1 MGSLLQDI
9 RYSIRTL
16 AKNPGF
22 TIVAVLTLALGIG
35 ANTAIFS
42 VVNAVL
48 LQRLPYQNP
57 ESLVQVWNT
66 YLPAWPQLGL
76 SPGDFQDW
84 GQQTQDFSDVAAY
97 VDISQGFNLTG
108 EGEPEHIKA
117 AFATSNLF
125 PMLGVRPIIGRAFT
139 PDEDKPASAPVIL
152 LSHRLWQNKFGSDP
166 SIVGRTVTLD
176 GQGYT
181 LAGVLPAGF
190 RLSLQADV
198 WMPIGQYQDDLTGRL
213 HHPYSVIAR
222 LKPGVTV
229 AQAQTELATLNRRE
243 ELTFSDTHKGWGVL
257 VQRMEDPSASK
268 LRVALL
274 ILFGAVTLVLL
285 IACANIVNLLLA
297 RNAARQKEIALR
309 IALGASKTR
318 LIRQLLTESILL
330 SLLGGAFGILL
341 ANAGLHLLQ
350 TFAPEDLA
358 SVKVATLNG
367 GVLAFTIAVC
377 ALAGTACGLIPAF
390 QSLKTDLN
398 AALKKG
404 GRGLDSSGGEKLR
417 SFLVVSEIALALI
430 PLIGAGLLLRSFRHL
445 LEVDPG
451 FRPEHVLTM
460 QVSQPQLSVAELN
473 KLTQDQQ
480 NQLGIHQSL
489 EFEQMAEQIESIP
502 SVTRVGGIDVLPLG
516 LTTVASTRFLVE
528 GQTVPASSARPVAE
542 LRTASLAYF
551 ATIGIPLIR
560 GRLFTQ
566 KDWSSSNIV
575 INSAL
580 AQRFWPGADPI
591 GKRIN
596 LCWVDP
602 QACWSPVIGVVGNVH
617 QYGLD
622 TPQTLDIYIAGGWT
636 PYLLIRTSGDPS
648 VAAHAA
654 VEAIHKTSPALPVTN
669 VMTMDDI
676 LSVTVSP
683 RRFSTV
689 LLAVFAVLALL
700 LAAVGIYGVMSY
712 VVSLRTNEMGIR
724 MALGAQ
730 PRHVLGLV
738 LGRGTKLALAGVAI
752 GTAGAFTLS
761 KFLSSLL
768 FGVQSK
774 DPATFLGVALLLVAV
789 ALAACYFPARRAMNV
804 EPLVA
809 LRYE

>member
-1 MGSLLQDI
+1 MNSMLQDI
-9 RYSIRTL
+9 RYALRTL

-48 LQRLPYQNP
+48 LQQLPYQNP

-84 GQQTQDFSDVAAY
+84 RQQTQDFSDMAAY

-108 EGEPEHIKA
+108 EGEPERIKA

-125 PMLGVRPIIGRAFT
+125 PMLGIHPTIGRAFT
-139 PDEDKPASAPVIL
+139 PDEDKPAGAPVIL
-152 LSHRLWQNKFGSDP
+152 LSYRLWQNKFGSDP
-166 SIVGRTVTLD
+166 SVLGRTVVLD
-176 GQGYT
+176 GKGYT

-198 WMPIGQYQDDLTGRL
+198 WMPVGQYQDDLTGRL
-213 HHPYSVIAR
+213 HHPYSAIAR

-229 AQAQTELATLNRRE
+229 AQAQTELATLNSRE

-257 VQRMEDPSASK
+257 VQRMEDPSAAK

-285 IACANIVNLLLA
+285 IACADIVNLLLA

-318 LIRQLLTESILL
+318 LIRQLLTESVLL
-330 SLLGGAFGILL
+330 SLLGGVFGILL
-341 ANAGLHLLQ
+341 ANAALHVLQ
-350 TFAPEDLA
+350 AFAPEDLA
-358 SVKVATLNG
+358 SVKVAALNG
-367 GVLAFTIAVC
+367 GVLAFAIAVC
-377 ALAGTACGLIPAF
+377 ALAGIACGLIPAF
-390 QSLKTDLN
+390 QSLKTDLHD
-398 AALKKG
+398 ALKKG
-404 GRGLDSSGGEKLR
+404 GRGLHSSGGEKLR

-430 PLIGAGLLLRSFRHL
+430 PLIGAGLLLRSFHHL

-460 QVSQPQLSVAELN
+460 QVSQSQLSAADLN
-473 KLTQDQQ
+473 KLMPDQQ
-480 NQLGIHQSL
+480 NQLGIHQSQ
-489 EFEQMAEQIESIP
+489 EFEQMAERIESIP
-502 SVTRVGGIDVLPLG
+502 GVTRVGGIDVLPLG

-528 GQTVPASSARPVAE
+528 GQTISAAGARPVAE
-542 LRTASLAYF
+542 LRTASLGYF
-551 ATIGIPLIR
+551 ATIGIPLVR
-560 GRLFTQ
+560 GRLFTE
-566 KDWSSSNIV
+566 KDWTSSNIV
-575 INSAL
+575 VNSTL
-580 AQRFWPGADPI
+580 VQKFWPGADPI

-596 LCWVDP
+596 LCW
-602 QACWSPVIGVVGNVH
+602 QAPEPCWSPVIGVVGNVH

-622 TPQTLDIYIAGGWT
+622 TPQTLDIYTAGGWT

-648 VAAHAA
+648 VVAHAA
-654 VEAIHKTSPALPVTN
+654 VEAVHKISPALPVTN
-669 VMTMDDI
+669 VMTLDDI

-689 LLAVFAVLALL
+689 LLAVFAVLALV

-730 PRHVLGLV
+730 PRDVLGLV

-761 KFLSSLL
+761 RFLSSLL
-768 FGVQSK
+768 FGVRST
-774 DPATFLGVALLLVAV
+774 DPPTFLAVALLLIAV
-789 ALAACYFPARRAMNV
+789 ALAACYFPARRAMRV

-809 LRYE
+809 LRHE